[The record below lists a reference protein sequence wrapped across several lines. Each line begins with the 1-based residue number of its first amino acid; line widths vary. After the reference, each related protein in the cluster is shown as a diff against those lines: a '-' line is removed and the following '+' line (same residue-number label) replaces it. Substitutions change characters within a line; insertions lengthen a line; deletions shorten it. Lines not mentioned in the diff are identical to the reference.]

1 MSDKTITNKK
11 RSIKAIYS
19 SIRNRLK
26 ENWWVAYI
34 ALAFTI
40 IIIIGNRKT
49 EKSYKD
55 SILYEIN
62 YARHMLAYTL
72 LLRQQNIRALP
83 TFSLKHLNHV
93 PESFSDN
100 FSLKSDLTDLY
111 QSFFSAKRSAEDL
124 MFLLP
129 QNNSDPLTITNRE
142 KDIEKAINMADKIG
156 PQIAKYIGNTWQIPD
171 PNLSQQEKIK
181 YYENKTSVLN
191 SISTDTNINSLWH
204 KDK

>member
-19 SIRNRLK
+19 SIRNPLK
-26 ENWWVAYI
+26 ENWWLAYI
-34 ALAFTI
+34 ALAVSIFI
-40 IIIIGNRKT
+40 IMGDRKT

-55 SILYEIN
+55 SILHEIN

-83 TFSLKHLNHV
+83 TFSLEHLNHV

-100 FSLKSDLTDLY
+100 SSLKSDLTNLY
-111 QSFFSAKRSAEDL
+111 QSFASAKRSAEDL
-124 MFLLP
+124 TFLLP

-142 KDIEKAINMADKIG
+142 KDIEKAINKADKIG
-156 PQIAKYIGNTWQIPD
+156 PQIAKYIGKTWEIPD

-191 SISTDTNINSLWH
+191 STSTDTNISPLWH